1 MLVPLTLDSQTVW
14 METSDKY
21 HNIIPIFELDVAN
34 RMLTGN
40 GEGDFLLKKILNVIN
55 VISDWVDKV

>member
-1 MLVPLTLDSQTVW
+1 